1 MVNLK
6 LTDWEVIE
14 PCTFKQPRAD
24 PTFIRKKK
32 KKKKEFADI
41 FGDIINIIIVV
52 VVVVICRGHENTE

>member
-24 PTFIRKKK
+24 PTFIRKK